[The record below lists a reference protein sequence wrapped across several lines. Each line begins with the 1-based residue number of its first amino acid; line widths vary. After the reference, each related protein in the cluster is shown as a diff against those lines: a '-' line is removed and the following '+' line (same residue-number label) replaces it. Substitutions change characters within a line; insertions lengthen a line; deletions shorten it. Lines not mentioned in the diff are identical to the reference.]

1 MDRLDEV
8 ITVAP
13 KRPNFTPE
21 FRRSIVEMTLL
32 PGACVAQIAREHG
45 LNDNM
50 VFKWRRRYLDAQAK
64 AAASV
69 PALTSVAQIT
79 DNAVMLP
86 VNIIDAPVPTAA
98 ERQPTGA
105 ATSCEVEV
113 EVGKRRVRICGLS
126 MDLAERFLRDCL
138 K

>member
-8 ITVAP
+8 VTAAP

-21 FRRSIVEMTLL
+21 FRQSIVEMTLR

-50 VFKWRRRYLDAQAK
+50 LFKWRRRYLDAQAK
-64 AAASV
+64 AVASV
-69 PALTSVAQIT
+69 PALTGIAQRT

-86 VNIIDAPVPTAA
+86 VDIIDAPAPRAT
-98 ERQPTGA
+98 EIQPGGA
-105 ATSCEVEV
+105 VASCEVEI

>member
-8 ITVAP
+8 VTAAR
-13 KRPNFTPE
+13 KRPNFAPE
-21 FRRSIVEMTLL
+21 FRQSIVEMTLR

-50 VFKWRRRYLDAQAK
+50 VFKWRRRFLDAQAK
-64 AAASV
+64 AAESV
-69 PALTSVAQIT
+69 PALTSVAQST
-79 DNAVMLP
+79 DNVMILP
-86 VNIIDAPVPTAA
+86 VNITDAPAPTAA
-98 ERQPTGA
+98 ERQPGGA
-105 ATSCEVEV
+105 AASCEVEI